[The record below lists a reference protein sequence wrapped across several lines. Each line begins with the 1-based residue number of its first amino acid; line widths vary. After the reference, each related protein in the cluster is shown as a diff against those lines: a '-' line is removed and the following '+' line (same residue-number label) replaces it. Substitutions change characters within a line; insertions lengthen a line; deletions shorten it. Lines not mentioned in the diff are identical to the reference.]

1 MIFWER
7 WFTDHSGTWLLLVL
21 SWRISPHRQRTEDPV
36 LPFRGTNDGQMRNGR
51 RYPVGFT

>member
-7 WFTDHSGTWLLLVL
+7 WFIDHSGTWLLLVL
-21 SWRISPHRQRTEDPV
+21 TWRISPHRQRTEIPV
-36 LPFRGTNDGQMRNGR
+36 PLFRGTNDGRMRNGR